1 MSNGKA
7 DGDAYATR
15 NVDSLGGMSWRHVA
29 EGVHIRGEGMPKC
42 SGRDRDARLPKPFP
56 GCWQDARWSRR
67 YKTAWMK
74 IRREDNQY
82 HVSQLR
88 QRRETR
94 RFEAK
99 LLWAVKK
106 VLREN
111 RIPERAARRSE
122 QDIASLYGVRK
133 VYSVRRDSDARS

>member
-1 MSNGKA
+1 
-7 DGDAYATR
+7 
-15 NVDSLGGMSWRHVA
+15 
-29 EGVHIRGEGMPKC
+29 
-42 SGRDRDARLPKPFP
+42 
-56 GCWQDARWSRR
+56 
-67 YKTAWMK
+67 MK
-74 IRREDNQY
+74 VRREDNQY
-82 HVSQLR
+82 HLEQLR
-88 QRRETR
+88 TQREAR

-133 VYSVRRDSDARS
+133 VYSVRRDGHNRE